1 MKITTELLDQ
11 AKTEKGGFTK
21 KQVNT
26 AQKWTGKTKGWKE
39 ELLKMQIAPDA
50 WDKFVNMARAKDK
63 NRGKPKQKKKK
74 KPVNK
79 MTVKHDQFWKP
90 EARDIPKVKD
100 QPISRPKKFKTEKKR
115 KNYELGSSSY
125 KDFYWSKEWRKLRL
139 TILEKYECKCM
150 MCGRSPRDHKVVL
163 HVDHI
168 KPRSK
173 FPEFAL
179 TATNLQI
186 LCEDCNLGKSNR
198 YETDWRPDDDEITK
212 ELDTEILESLPVTML

>member
-1 MKITTELLDQ
+1 MKITAELLDQ

-26 AQKWTGKTKGWKE
+26 AQKWTGKGKGWKNA
-39 ELLKMQIAPDA
+39 LLNMQIAPDA
-50 WDKFVNMARAKDK
+50 WDKFTNMAKAKDR
-63 NRGKPKQKKKK
+63 NKQKKKK

-90 EARDIPKVKD
+90 ATRDIPKTKNR
-100 QPISRPKKFKTEKKR
+100 PIAKENNPRPKKS
-115 KNYELGSSSY
+115 YSSY
-125 KDFYWSKEWRKLRL
+125 KEFYSSKEWRKVRVRV
-139 TILEKYECKCM
+139 LEKYECKCM
-150 MCGRSPRDHKVVL
+150 MCGRSPKTHGIVI

-173 FPEFAL
+173 YPKLEL
-179 TATNLQI
+179 SISNLQI

-198 YETDWRPDDDEITK
+198 YETDWRPGDDEISRN
-212 ELDTEILESLPVTML
+212 LDVEILESLPVTMQ